1 MRSWFKAWG
10 RTLGTVC
17 AAAAFTAPI
26 AAAGDDWSWLTRSQS
41 NQTDSATVRK
51 DDSQVTEI
59 RPQADQDEPIYQ
71 VANKPKT
78 KKQTSSWN
86 RFWHP
91 SQWFSTS
98 KSNKR

>member
-10 RTLGTVC
+10 RTLGTLC

-26 AAAGDDWSWLTRSQS
+26 ATAGDGWSWIPGSQA
-41 NQTDSATVRK
+41 NQTDSTAVHK

-59 RPQADQDEPIYQ
+59 GPQADQDGPIYQ
-71 VANKPKT
+71 VANKPKG
-78 KKQTSSWN
+78 KKQTSGWN
-86 RFWHP
+86 RLWHP